1 MPTYA
6 RADIAFD
13 RGEGA
18 YLYDEDDR
26 RYLDFAAGVAVSSL
40 GHGHAHVVAALTAQ
54 AAKVWHTSN
63 LYRIPQQERLAERLV
78 AHSFAAAV
86 FFCNSGAEAIECA
99 LKLARRYHFAAGNPC
114 RFRVVTFSGAFHGRT
129 LTTIAAGGQDQ
140 HREGFGPDAVGFDQV
155 PYGDLDAVRRA
166 VGAGNRGCS
175 GRADSRRE
183 RYSCAAGRVPQ
194 GPADPVRRRRPA
206 VDPG

>member
-1 MPTYA
+1 M
-6 RADIAFD
+6 
-13 RGEGA
+13 
-18 YLYDEDDR
+18 
-26 RYLDFAAGVAVSSL
+26 L
-40 GHGHAHVVAALTAQ
+40 GWTSPLTAARVPTCTTRMTAGIWISRQ
-54 AAKVWHTSN
+54 VSRSVPWATATSMWWRP
-63 LYRIPQQERLAERLV
+63 LPLRRPRSGIRRTCTAS
-78 AHSFAAAV
+78 HSRNAWPSGWWPTPSPRRS

-99 LKLARRYHFAAGNPC
+99 LKLARRYHFAAGNPG

-166 VGAGNRGCS
+166 VGPETAAVLVEPIQG
-175 GRADSRRE
+175 E
-183 RYSCAAGRVPQ
+183 KRYSCAAGRVPQ